1 MEKLGNLKFDLRDL
15 LGGLLLLAI
24 GVWFFVRALN
34 LSVGTATAMG
44 PGYYPLLASGSL
56 ILLSLVIVGSSF
68 FKPANLPSP
77 QFRPLF
83 SICAAIL
90 TFALTMDYLGL
101 MPAIFATVL
110 VAAIA
115 DKRSRPIPA
124 VILGL
129 LLCAGAYLVF
139 IKLLGM
145 PMRPF
150 KGF

>member
-1 MEKLGNLKFDLRDL
+1 M
-15 LGGLLLLAI
+15 LLAI

-44 PGYYPLLASGSL
+44 PGYYPLLASGAL
-56 ILLSLVIVGSSF
+56 ILLSLFVIGSAF
-68 FKPANLPSP
+68 FRPANLPKAP
-77 QFRPLF
+77 LRPLV
-83 SICAAIL
+83 SVCAAIL
-90 TFALTMDYLGL
+90 TFALTMDFFGL

-110 VAAIA
+110 VAATA
-115 DKRSRPIPA
+115 DRRSRPVPA
-124 VILGL
+124 IILAL

-139 IKLLGM
+139 IQLLGM